1 MIWHAIAQWAAI
13 AQTLTF
19 RPPVS
24 AIDTQ
29 LRPWSAD
36 ACNFGRFS
44 VSQSQLSLGMSA
56 PARQPQE
63 TNWDNINRTKFVT
76 SGVLL
81 FGTASTLLYPLS
93 VAKTRLQTY
102 ETGSLLG
109 ALRRLVQQ
117 DGVRGL
123 YRGYSVAI
131 LGTLPVRV
139 AYLSVLEATRTKLRA
154 QTLPPSWEVPDSARI
169 WAADFTAG
177 SLSSLMS
184 QAFVVP
190 VDVVSQRMQV
200 EGAAGSSHMQRSSA
214 FAVVR
219 AILRE
224 DGPRG
229 LYRGAGASLII
240 YSGSSGIWWGCYGL
254 YQRMLWSVYP
264 MIAGDTEAEVG
275 VRQVIPVQMGA
286 AMLSGVTSG
295 VITTPLDVV
304 KTRLQTFTTPGER
317 PTFRSIAAELFRT
330 EGLAGFTRGMQA
342 RVTSTMVWSTAMT
355 SIFEFLKR
363 ISAKEGTAA
372 R

>member
-1 MIWHAIAQWAAI
+1 
-13 AQTLTF
+13 
-19 RPPVS
+19 
-24 AIDTQ
+24 
-29 LRPWSAD
+29 
-36 ACNFGRFS
+36 
-44 VSQSQLSLGMSA
+44 MSA
-56 PARQPQE
+56 PTRAAAEAAVRAQGVDAAPAKQHTQRRPPKE
-63 TNWDNINRTKFVT
+63 ADWNAINRTKFVT

-154 QTLPPSWEVPDSARI
+154 QALPPAWEVPESARI

-177 SLSSLMS
+177 AMSSLVS
-184 QAFVVP
+184 QAVLVP

-200 EGAAGSSHMQRSSA
+200 QGAAGSGHMQRSSA
-214 FAVVR
+214 FAVAR

-224 DGPRG
+224 DGLGG
-229 LYRGAGASLII
+229 LYRGAGASLVL

-254 YQRMLWSVYP
+254 YQRALWSVYP
-264 MIAGDTEAEVG
+264 FAEDKSQAV
-275 VRQVIPVQMGA
+275 VDMRHVVPVQLGA
-286 AMLSGVTSG
+286 SLMAGITSA
-295 VITTPLDVV
+295 VITTPFDVV
-304 KTRLQTFTTPGER
+304 KTRLQTLVAKPGEK
-317 PTFRSIAAELFRT
+317 PTFRSVAADLLKT
-330 EGLAGFTRGMQA
+330 EGIAGFARGMPA

-355 SIFEFLKR
+355 QIFELLKR
-363 ISAKEGTAA
+363 ISVDN
-372 R
+372 